1 MFLKVATG
9 LKALTGGPRSALV
22 RWWDYRDLVRN
33 LVAKEIKVRYQ
44 GTLLGFA
51 WSLMNPLLITLMY
64 LFVFEFVFKSSQPR
78 HALYIVT
85 GIVHWTL
92 FSTLIVQAP
101 ELLVS
106 DSDLLK
112 KIYFPRLLVPLSN
125 LLVNV
130 TLWLMA
136 LAVFL
141 ALFNFLGGQFSL
153 ALLAYVP
160 FLLLF
165 VAFCFGI
172 VLILCVLYVDFHDIK
187 HLVEVFIQLLFW
199 GTPIIYP
206 LGFIPHHLQFI
217 FKISPLTEF
226 ELIFQSIFWGGYLPP
241 LHIALAFT
249 CWTFLSLAVGLT
261 LFYRRGAWLIERL

>member
-1 MFLKVATG
+1 MAVMARDLVA
-9 LKALTGGPRSALV
+9 APRSALA
-22 RWWDYRDLVRN
+22 RWWGYRDLVRN
-33 LVAKEIKVRYQ
+33 LVAKEIQVRYQ

-64 LFVFEFVFKSSQPR
+64 LFVFEFVFRSSQPH

-101 ELLVS
+101 ELLVG
-106 DSDLLK
+106 DGALLK
-112 KIYFPRLLVPLSN
+112 KIYFPRLLLPLSN

-130 TLWLMA
+130 TLWSMA

-141 ALFNFLGGQFSL
+141 LLLKPLGGQFSL

-160 FLLLF
+160 LLLLF
-165 VAFCFGI
+165 VAFCFGV
-172 VLILCVLYVDFHDIK
+172 VLILCVLYVDFRDIK
-187 HLVEVFIQLLFW
+187 HVVEVFIQLLFW
-199 GTPIIYP
+199 GTPIVYP
-206 LGFIPHHLQFI
+206 LSLIPERLQFI
-217 FKISPLTEF
+217 FMISPLAEF
-226 ELIFQSIFWGGYLPP
+226 TLIFQSIFWGEHLPS
-241 LHIALAFT
+241 LNIVLAFT
-249 CWTFLSLAVGLT
+249 CWTVLSLAVGLT